1 MHDLPVVMIPE
12 LEDLTIRD
20 YIAIQ
25 VLPVFVGNPETD
37 YEEDAEDAYRVADAM
52 LRVRA
57 RQ

>member
-1 MHDLPVVMIPE
+1 MNDIPIAMSPE
-12 LEDLTIRD
+12 LEDLNIRD

-25 VLPVFVGNPETD
+25 VLHVFVNNPETE